1 MNDYAKQIKKGKTG
15 KERRKSLAAY
25 AMRRENAS
33 VADFREREK
42 KLPPV
47 LKGFFFLS
55 NEKCR
60 EG

>member
-25 AMRRENAS
+25 GMRRENAS

-42 KLPPV
+42 KLPQY
-47 LKGFFFLS
+47 
-55 NEKCR
+55 
-60 EG
+60 